1 MKVYRY
7 KLYTN
12 AKRGELKELIYRFG
26 IVRNYAVKMF
36 HGYYKLTGKSLSAY
50 QLSNHI
56 AKAKKN
62 QNRRTAKMVVGAH
75 HDRDVNAAKNIL
87 LVGTSTNWRGSV
99 RPRSE
104 RSVA

>member
-12 AKRGELKELIYRFG
+12 AKRGELRELIYRFG

-36 HGYYKLTGKSLSAY
+36 HGYYKLTGKTLSAY

-56 AKAKKN
+56 LTKN
-62 QNRRTAKMVVGAH
+62 PNSFSVG
-75 HDRDVNAAKNIL
+75 
-87 LVGTSTNWRGSV
+87 SM
-99 RPRSE
+99 
-104 RSVA
+104 